1 MGLGYQ
7 NSPSVSQGMEW
18 LDRGTVVEFISEWD
32 GGLLE
37 PMEDKVQ
44 QQPRTKTYRTV
55 CSDQDQ
61 TWSLSALKENSY

>member
-1 MGLGYQ
+1 MW
-7 NSPSVSQGMEW
+7 SFT
-18 LDRGTVVEFISEWD
+18 GTVVEFISEWD

-61 TWSLSALKENSY
+61 TWSLSALKANSY